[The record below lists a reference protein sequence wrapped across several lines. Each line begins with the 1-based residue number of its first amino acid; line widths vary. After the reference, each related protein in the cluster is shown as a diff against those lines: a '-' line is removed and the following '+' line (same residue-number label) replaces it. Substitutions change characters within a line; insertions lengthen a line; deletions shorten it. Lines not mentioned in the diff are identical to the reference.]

1 MLDCKLIILSLTKL
15 EMTLQIIFTL
25 GTQFTPAITGLN
37 HLSGAGVDKKT
48 LQRAHDWSALLTSLF
63 FLLSTSYFCV
73 T

>member
-15 EMTLQIIFTL
+15 EMTLQIIFTF